1 MTNDLD
7 VLVVG
12 AGLGGTSAAMFLARQ
27 GIRTMIVE
35 RHAGTS
41 PHPRAA
47 GQFPRTMEL
56 LRIGGVADEVLTAGG
71 ARTGLRIKIAES
83 VRGRVLHT
91 VVEEFGDVLD
101 AIEVITNAGYGS
113 ATQDQVEPI
122 MLRQAEK
129 HGAEVRFDT
138 ELTSFEQDGSGVT
151 AQLLNRS
158 TGHVEQV
165 RAKYLVAA
173 DGNRSP
179 IRERLGI
186 PRHGKGTLSNVIG
199 VVFDA
204 DLTDLLA
211 DNEVWL
217 YYLQNPKF
225 TGVFVNT
232 RRPDRHIFAIE
243 YHPEQGESARDY
255 TPERVAEVIR
265 IGLDAPDLEP
275 EIVWL
280 GAWEMAAKVAERW
293 RDGRV
298 FLVGDAGKVTPPT
311 GAMGGNAAVC
321 DGYDIAWKLAA
332 VLKGEAGEGLLDTYE
347 AERKPYAELVVD
359 ESLHNYVH
367 RMAPHLAGD
376 DIPESVGHE
385 KVIMGFRN
393 RSTAVVIDDDDPAPV
408 ENPFQ
413 PSARPGFHA
422 PNVPLADGQS
432 TVDLFGD
439 WLLFTGPD
447 HVDGWRA
454 AAANAPVDVQVHSL
468 GAEAD
473 RYGVGSTGAS
483 LVRPDGIVAW
493 RTTDEPTTD
502 AVSTVLRT
510 VLSR

>member
-12 AGLGGTSAAMFLARQ
+12 AGLGGTSTAMFLAQQ
-27 GIRTMIVE
+27 GVRTMIVE

-71 ARTGLRIKIAES
+71 ARTSLRIKIAES

-91 VVEEFGDVLD
+91 VVEDFGDTLS
-101 AIEVITNAGYGS
+101 AIRTITNAGYGS

-122 MLRQAEK
+122 MLRQAER

-138 ELTSFEQDGSGVT
+138 ELTSFEQDESGVT

-158 TGHVEQV
+158 TGHVEHV
-165 RAKYLVAA
+165 RARYLVAA

-199 VVFDA
+199 IVFDA
-204 DLTDLLA
+204 DLTDLLP

-232 RRPDRHIFAIE
+232 QRPNRHIFAIE
-243 YHPEQGESARDY
+243 YHPERGETAQDY
-255 TPERVAEVIR
+255 PPERVAEVIR

-275 EIVWL
+275 DIVWL
-280 GAWEMAAKVAERW
+280 GAWEMAARVADRW

-311 GAMGGNAAVC
+311 GAMGGNTAVC

-332 VLKGEAGEGLLDTYE
+332 VLKGEAGDGLLDTYE
-347 AERKPYAELVVD
+347 AERKPYAQLVVD
-359 ESLHNYVH
+359 ESLANYVQ

-385 KVIMGFRN
+385 KVVMGYRN

-408 ENPFQ
+408 EDPFQ

-422 PNVPLADGQS
+422 PNVPLTTGES
-432 TVDLFGD
+432 TVDLFGR

-454 AAANAPVDVQVHSL
+454 AAANAPVDVHVHSL
-468 GAEAD
+468 GTEAD
-473 RYGVGSTGAS
+473 RYGVGVNGAS

-493 RTTDEPTTD
+493 RTTGEPTPDT
-502 AVSTVLRT
+502 VSAVLRT
-510 VLSR
+510 VLSC